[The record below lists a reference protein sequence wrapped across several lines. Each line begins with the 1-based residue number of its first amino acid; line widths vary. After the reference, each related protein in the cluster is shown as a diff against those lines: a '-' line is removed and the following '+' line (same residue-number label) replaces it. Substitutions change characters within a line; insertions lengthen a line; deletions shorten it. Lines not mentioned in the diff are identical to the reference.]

1 MTNKLEELKKKTE
14 EAKVACDT
22 AYAAALAA
30 DAAYAAYAATL
41 DAARAACDKELN
53 KNNKQNEQ

>member
-41 DAARAACDKELN
+41 DACSAYDKELN